1 MSILAIG
8 TIAYDDITTP
18 VGSKKRCF
26 GGSATYFA
34 LAGTHFTNI
43 SIISIVGDDFEY
55 KNEEQLLNQGI
66 DISSIEREKG
76 KCFHWSGTYD
86 NNFDTRKTNFTHLN
100 VLENFNPIVSQKF
113 KGTKYLFLGN
123 IDPDIQLSI
132 LQQLKTRPKIVALDT
147 MNYWIETK
155 NTSLLKVIANTDV
168 LFLDSSETRMLGKNS
183 TLIGSAKKILDYGP
197 SYLVVKRGEH
207 GASLVSNNDLFSTP
221 TYPTEQ
227 LVDPTGAGDSFA
239 GGFMGY
245 LASVNKPNQLDFRKA
260 SVMGCVMGS
269 FAIEDFGPSI
279 HTNLTQSDILKRYET
294 IKIMSNLTKSLN
306 IKK

>member
-18 VGSKKRCF
+18 VNSKKRCF

-34 LAGTHFTNI
+34 LAGAHFTKI

-66 DISSIEREKG
+66 NISSVEREKG

-86 NNFDTRKTNFTHLN
+86 KDFNTRKTNFTHLN
-100 VLENFNPIVSQKF
+100 VLENFNPIVSEKF
-113 KGTKYLFLGN
+113 RETKYLFLGN

-155 NTSLLKVIANTDV
+155 NTSLLRVIANTDV
-168 LFLDSSETRMLGKNS
+168 LFLDSSETQMLGKKS

-245 LASVNKPNQLDFRKA
+245 LASTNKPSQLDFRKA

-279 HTNLTQSDILKRYET
+279 HTNITQSDILKRYET
-294 IKIMSNLTKSLN
+294 IKIMSNLT
-306 IKK
+306 

>member
-8 TIAYDDITTP
+8 TVAYDDVTTP
-18 VGSKKRCF
+18 LNSKKRCF

-34 LAGTHFTNI
+34 LAGAHFTKI

-86 NNFDTRKTNFTHLN
+86 KDFNTRKTNFTHLN
-100 VLENFNPIVSQKF
+100 VLENFNPIVSEKF
-113 KGTKYLFLGN
+113 RETKYLFLGN

-168 LFLDSSETRMLGKNS
+168 LFLDSSETQMLGKKS

-245 LASVNKPNQLDFRKA
+245 LASTNKPSRLDFRKA

-294 IKIMSNLTKSLN
+294 IKIMSNLT
-306 IKK
+306 

>member
-8 TIAYDDITTP
+8 TVAYDDVTTP
-18 VGSKKRCF
+18 VNSKKRCF

-34 LAGTHFTNI
+34 LAGAHFTKI

-66 DISSIEREKG
+66 DISSVEREKG

-86 NNFDTRKTNFTHLN
+86 KDFNTRKTNFTHLN
-100 VLENFNPIVSQKF
+100 VLENFNPIVSEKF
-113 KGTKYLFLGN
+113 RETKYLFLGN

-168 LFLDSSETRMLGKNS
+168 LFLDSSETQMLGKKS

-245 LASVNKPNQLDFRKA
+245 LASTNKPSQLDFRKA

-294 IKIMSNLTKSLN
+294 IKIMSNLT
-306 IKK
+306 